1 MMCAIYLDFLIEI
14 GITFPPLVCVVFQ
27 VFSNFVNLSKAL

>member
-14 GITFPPLVCVVFQ
+14 GITFPQLVCLAFKI
-27 VFSNFVNLSKAL
+27 FSNFLNLLYGL